1 MSLKTTCPEGLAP
14 SAAEFK
20 GGALECDWI
29 RDLLMDL
36 QLSGL
41 WEAIEI
47 VGSGI
52 YLEKGGH

>member
-29 RDLLMDL
+29 RDLTFLD
-36 QLSGL
+36 GFI
-41 WEAIEI
+41 A
-47 VGSGI
+47 
-52 YLEKGGH
+52 